1 MKRHLSSWA
10 RLAIVAAG
18 ALVLASCSTVGTRI
32 DSNRASFDQLPPKEK
47 ALVSQGQING
57 GMSQQAVYIAWGQ
70 PQQKATGMVRG
81 VPTETWVYTLSTAAY
96 GPYGGYGGYGGYGRF
111 GYGGFAGR
119 VGFYG
124 RRGGH
129 RFYGSFIDP
138 YWDPFYYPF
147 PATVSY
153 PVKTVSFQR
162 GRVIAFQFLSPN
174 VY

>member
-1 MKRHLSSWA
+1 MKRQLSSWA
-10 RLAIVAAG
+10 LLACIATS
-18 ALVLASCSTVGTRI
+18 ALVLSSCSTVGTRI
-32 DSNRASFDQLPPKEK
+32 DADRATFDRLSPSER
-47 ALVSQGQING
+47 ALVTQGKIQG

-81 VPTETWVYTLSTAAY
+81 APTETWVYTLSTAAY
-96 GPYGGYGGYGGYGRF
+96 GPYGGYGRF
-111 GYGGFAGR
+111 GYGYGYSGR
-119 VGFYG
+119 IGFYG

-162 GRVIAFQFLSPN
+162 GRVVAFQYLTPSG
-174 VY
+174 Y